1 MADALPL
8 VCACIPAYNAE
19 ATIGETLESI
29 LNQTYPNLEIL
40 VLDNASTDR
49 TVEVVES
56 FKDKRLMI
64 HRGDTNM
71 GAVGN
76 FNRCIELA
84 SGKYTEI
91 FHADEVYEPEIVARQ
106 VDVLEKYPEAGA
118 AFTEGYLI
126 DSRGAIFGETA
137 VAKHIGRRRGETA
150 ILGFNELFPAIVRSG
165 NFLLCSGAMVRTG
178 IYKTEIRSW
187 RLDLFRTSCDLDVW
201 LRILERHSI
210 ALLLENLMRT
220 RTTQTQASYQ
230 ELKRNTSRADIFL
243 VLDHY
248 LAKSRSRDVLRER
261 DLAGYAALQRMDTAR
276 RAMNLYLTGRRAE
289 ASDLLKG
296 FLNWRII
303 SNSFNSKRGLL
314 TFLLALYLKVA
325 LLLRLDM
332 LGVRILQSIVAKTRR

>member
-71 GAVGN
+71 GAG
-76 FNRCIELA
+76 
-84 SGKYTEI
+84 GKYTEI

-187 RLDLFRTSCDLDVW
+187 RVDLFRTSCDLDVW

-325 LLLRLDM
+325 LLLRLDV
-332 LGVRILQSIVAKTRR
+332 LGVRLLQSIVAKTRR